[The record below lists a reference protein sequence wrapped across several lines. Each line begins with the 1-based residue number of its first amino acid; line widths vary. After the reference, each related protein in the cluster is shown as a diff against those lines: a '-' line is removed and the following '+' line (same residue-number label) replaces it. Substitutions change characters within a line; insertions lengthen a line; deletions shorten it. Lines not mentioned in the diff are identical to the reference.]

1 MQGRATAM
9 SAKLRQVREKG
20 SEAKVAM
27 ADAAELHAE
36 QVCVCSYAVL
46 HLVHD
51 RMTLC
56 CMCNSELLHSS
67 AVFKCCDANL

>member
-9 SAKLRQVREKG
+9 SAKLRQVRDKG

-36 QVCVCSYAVL
+36 QVCAVVAVL
-46 HLVHD
+46 C
-51 RMTLC
+51 RT
-56 CMCNSELLHSS
+56 
-67 AVFKCCDANL
+67 